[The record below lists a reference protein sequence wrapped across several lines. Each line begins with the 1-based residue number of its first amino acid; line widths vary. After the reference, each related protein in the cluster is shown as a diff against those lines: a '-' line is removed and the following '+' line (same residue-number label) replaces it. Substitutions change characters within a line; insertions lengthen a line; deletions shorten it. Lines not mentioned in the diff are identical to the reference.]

1 GLLDRPQVDA
11 VGKLAHELIQ
21 EMHRLATIR
30 LKRLDD
36 LLARQHRLDLPA
48 QPIDFLDLLVEL
60 GDLRLEERVTAL
72 LVVDPR
78 SENAVTDA
86 DRGHTA
92 QHAQDRERN
101 ELPLARL
108 ALLRAVRQ
116 QVDADDGHY

>member
-1 GLLDRPQVDA
+1 
-11 VGKLAHELIQ
+11 
-21 EMHRLATIR
+21 
-30 LKRLDD
+30 
-36 LLARQHRLDLPA
+36 
-48 QPIDFLDLLVEL
+48 
-60 GDLRLEERVTAL
+60 L

-92 QHAQDRERN
+92 QQAQDRERN